1 MTGYLLRR
9 VAQGVFVLWA
19 AFTASFVILYLL
31 PSDPVEIMLASTGSM
46 GEMDPAAVAELR
58 AEHHVDDPFY
68 VQYGIALGRFV
79 QGDLGTSIPQRL
91 PVTELIGQA
100 FPETLRLAALAFVL
114 ALALGG
120 GVALLSGFLRGG
132 RLRRLLLS
140 LPPLL
145 VSVPSFWAGL
155 LLLQVFSFRLGW
167 FPALGNQGF
176 GSLVLP
182 AVTLAL
188 PTAAVIAQVLT
199 KSLTLTWREP
209 FVVTATAKGASRPRI
224 LFVDVLRHAS
234 LPGFTIVGMT
244 IGNLLAGAIVV
255 ETVFSRLGV
264 GRLVEQAVAAQD
276 IPMIQGLVVLSALV
290 FVVVNTGA
298 DLLYPLIDPRI
309 RPSRA
314 VKA

>member
-1 MTGYLLRR
+1 MTRYLLRR
-9 VAQGVFVLWA
+9 AAQGAFVLWA
-19 AFTASFVILYLL
+19 AFTAGFVILYLL

-46 GEMDPAAVAELR
+46 GELDPGAVAALR
-58 AEHHVDDPFY
+58 AEYHVDEPFY
-68 VQYGIALGRFV
+68 VQYGIALWRFV
-79 QGDLGTSIPQRL
+79 QGDFGTSIPQRL

-100 FPETLRLAALAFVL
+100 LPETAGLAALAFVIAVLLGGSL
-114 ALALGG
+114 ALLTGY
-120 GVALLSGFLRGG
+120 LRGG

-145 VSVPSFWAGL
+145 VSIPSFWAGL

-167 FPALGNQGF
+167 FPAIGNRGLA
-176 GSLVLP
+176 SLVLP

-188 PTAAVIAQVLT
+188 PTAAIIAQVLI
-199 KSLTLTWREP
+199 KSLRQTWDEA
-209 FVVTATAKGASRPRI
+209 FVVTATAKGASRLRI

-234 LPGFTIVGMT
+234 LPSLTLVGMT
-244 IGNLLAGAIVV
+244 VGNMLAGAIVV

-290 FVVVNTGA
+290 FVVVNLVVDA
-298 DLLYPLIDPRI
+298 VYPLLDPRI

-314 VKA
+314 VT